1 MSLLPLWAIDLNV
14 DENVD
19 VDVDVDVDMDV
30 NMKGAA
36 TTTLNGNVRSKWQT
50 LNTTEIPLS
59 KCTPSSGSGFRE
71 YILRVS
77 RCSPCSSPFSLAGFS
92 CTRCARA
99 RVASI
104 FRLPAPKPEST
115 IEFQTVYTVSQ
126 HPSIQP
132 PKTTIRRPR
141 KTQRPL
147 QFLCAIF
154 YMRTKGGMRCRLWL
168 VKVKGW
174 WMVLFSP
181 SFLVGAG

>member
-1 MSLLPLWAIDLNV
+1 MYYLK
-14 DENVD
+14 E
-19 VDVDVDVDMDV
+19 
-30 NMKGAA
+30 
-36 TTTLNGNVRSKWQT
+36 WQT

-59 KCTPSSGSGFRE
+59 KCTPSSGSGFLE

-77 RCSPCSSPFSLAGFS
+77 RCSPCSSPVSLAGFS

-141 KTQRPL
+141 KTQRLL

-168 VKVKGW
+168 VKVKGCSS
-174 WMVLFSP
+174 LTS
-181 SFLVGAG
+181 SFNFATRRRDAAERIFNEILNK